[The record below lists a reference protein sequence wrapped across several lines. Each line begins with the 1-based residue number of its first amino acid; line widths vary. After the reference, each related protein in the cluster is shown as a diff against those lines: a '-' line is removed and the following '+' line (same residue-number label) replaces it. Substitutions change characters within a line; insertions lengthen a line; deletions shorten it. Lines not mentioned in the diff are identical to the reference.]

1 MSNRPARISQ
11 AEIERA
17 IRAAKQAGAS
27 EVVVRVEWLNRNPAP
42 PPKGRCASCGEH
54 GFTSALMLPFGTEPG
69 THAWLHG
76 ECWLPWQK
84 ARRVEAVKALTRVGG
99 LAGAALSE
107 RS

>member
-42 PPKGRCASCGEH
+42 SPKCRCASCGEH
-54 GFTSALMLPFGTEPG
+54 ESTSALVLSFGTEPG
-69 THAWLHG
+69 THTWLHG

-84 ARRVEAVKALTRVGG
+84 ARGVEAVKALTRVGG